1 MINKFI
7 SVSIEQFQT
16 DCLQLCTQH
25 YPTVHN
31 RGMRDRHLGRL
42 MCRRI
47 LATLKNEGI
56 EASLEQLQND
66 DVMMPPIFRIQ
77 TPENTLWVIA
87 HRLQSANTARR
98 SALFQAI
105 ELTLSHLNHNEN
117 NQLLLLADHWFDRS
131 KASKQLA
138 SWWLGQM
145 PANIQG
151 YLQDGIKLIPSEQTL
166 GEQLESQFGLSEG
179 DTCMLHPLKRL
190 HSQQTLHRYAV
201 MTAYFTRVSM
211 SVSMS

>member
-1 MINKFI
+1 
-7 SVSIEQFQT
+7 
-16 DCLQLCTQH
+16 
-25 YPTVHN
+25 
-31 RGMRDRHLGRL
+31 MRDRHLGRL

-47 LATLKNEGI
+47 LATLENEGI
-56 EASLEQLQND
+56 EASLEQLKND
-66 DVMMPPIFRIQ
+66 DVMMPPIFRIH

-87 HRLQSANTARR
+87 HRLQSANMARR

-105 ELTLSHLNHNEN
+105 ALTLKQLNHAEN

-151 YLQDGIKLIPSEQTL
+151 YLQDGIKLIPSELTL
-166 GEQLESQFGLSEG
+166 GEQLQSQFGLIEG
-179 DTCMLHPLKRL
+179 KSSLLHPLKRL
-190 HSQQTLHRYAV
+190 QSQQTLHRYAV
-201 MTAYFTRVSM
+201 MTTYFTHL
-211 SVSMS
+211 

>member
-7 SVSIEQFQT
+7 SDSIEHFQT

-47 LATLKNEGI
+47 LATLENEGI
-56 EASLEQLQND
+56 EASLEQLKND
-66 DVMMPPIFRIQ
+66 DVMMPPIFRIH

-87 HRLQSANTARR
+87 HRLQSANMARR

-105 ELTLSHLNHNEN
+105 ALTLKQLNHAEN

-151 YLQDGIKLIPSEQTL
+151 YLQDGIKLIPSELTL
-166 GEQLESQFGLSEG
+166 GEQLQSQFGLIEG
-179 DTCMLHPLKRL
+179 KSSLLHPLKRL
-190 HSQQTLHRYAV
+190 QSQQTLHRYAV
-201 MTAYFTRVSM
+201 MTTYFTHL
-211 SVSMS
+211 